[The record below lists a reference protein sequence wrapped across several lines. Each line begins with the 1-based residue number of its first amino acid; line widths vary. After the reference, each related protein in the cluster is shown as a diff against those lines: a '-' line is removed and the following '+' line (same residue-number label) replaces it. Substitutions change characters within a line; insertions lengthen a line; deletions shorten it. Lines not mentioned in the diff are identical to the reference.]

1 MRQIRHANILP
12 VLSSFVINTD
22 ICIVTPMMK
31 MGSARDLLDTHFPE
45 GLPENII
52 TIILRDVLSALVHL
66 HSKQIIHRS
75 VRASHILLD
84 PKKPMVRL
92 TGLRYACNL
101 QDPPGQ
107 GLQERYDYPLHVV
120 ATNLNWL
127 SPEILQQNLCGYN
140 EKSDIYSLAVTACEM
155 ANGLVP
161 FSEMPGTLMLLEKL
175 RDAAPKL
182 LDKSTYEMDIPD
194 ILTEDAQSRNE
205 ETGLLPQESGNTL
218 SASQKPEDS
227 G

>member
-1 MRQIRHANILP
+1 MMIYFNDLILT
-12 VLSSFVINTD
+12 LYQDISFTF
-22 ICIVTPMMK
+22 K
-31 MGSARDLLDTHFPE
+31 

-52 TIILRDVLSALVHL
+52 TIVLRDVLSALVHL
-66 HSKQIIHRS
+66 HAKQIIHRS

-127 SPEILQQNLCGYN
+127 SPEILQQNLCG
-140 EKSDIYSLAVTACEM
+140 
-155 ANGLVP
+155 
-161 FSEMPGTLMLLEKL
+161 
-175 RDAAPKL
+175 
-182 LDKSTYEMDIPD
+182 
-194 ILTEDAQSRNE
+194 
-205 ETGLLPQESGNTL
+205 
-218 SASQKPEDS
+218 
-227 G
+227 